1 MSLSWRKTI
10 VWVVTAIVGTVLMLW
25 WFGGLPEKLR
35 SFQGKEFIEDLN
47 LPEIKMP
54 DLPGLSEKELEELK
68 QNLEQIEENAE

>member
-1 MSLSWRKTI
+1 MSLRWRKTI
-10 VWVVTAIVGTVLMLW
+10 VWVVTAIIGTVLILW